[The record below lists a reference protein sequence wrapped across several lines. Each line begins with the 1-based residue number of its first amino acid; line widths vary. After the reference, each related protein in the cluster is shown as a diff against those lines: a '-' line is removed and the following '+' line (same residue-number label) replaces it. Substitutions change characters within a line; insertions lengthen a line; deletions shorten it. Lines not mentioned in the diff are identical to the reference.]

1 MIFIT
6 VFDAH
11 SAYTEYASSE
21 DMLHPNVSYCKFEE
35 EVHYDPLFA
44 NKLVVTYC
52 PSSGS
57 DPSPKKVSEDKV
69 KLYAYGPNF
78 GVMGSTMFNKVVING
93 VEANIADL
101 DADSG
106 RTSAPS
112 DGSCLT
118 VEYFLKD
125 PTFLGLEGDKQSGTI
140 TRIGACFFPC
150 PAITSVQIPSSV
162 TTIGPSFIGGNT
174 SEPVQIESLEIPNS
188 VTEIATDAFY
198 HVEIGDLTIGS
209 GVTSVGDN
217 GQTDAQNLTIYATTP
232 PSQFLFLGGA
242 SIIYVPLSAV
252 DTYKAAW
259 TDVASIIYP
268 IGSEPGTGS
277 GPSIEK

>member
-6 VFDAH
+6 VFAAH
-11 SAYTEYASSE
+11 GAYTEYASSE

-52 PSSGS
+52 QSS
-57 DPSPKKVSEDKV
+57 DPSPKKLSDSGI
-69 KLYAYGPNF
+69 KLYTYAPEAGI
-78 GVMGSTMFNKVVING
+78 MGSTMFNKVVING
-93 VEANIADL
+93 VEANIGEL
-101 DADSG
+101 DANSG
-106 RTSAPS
+106 KTDAPS

-209 GVTSVGDN
+209 GVTSVGYHN
-217 GQTDAQNLTIYATTP
+217 NAVATNLTIYATLVLYM
-232 PSQFLFLGGA
+232 SH
-242 SIIYVPLSAV
+242 
-252 DTYKAAW
+252 
-259 TDVASIIYP
+259 
-268 IGSEPGTGS
+268 
-277 GPSIEK
+277 